1 MLYFILWPPA
11 WLLFKILFRLKIE
24 GKHNIPTSGPLII
37 AANHK
42 SYLDPIVLGLAFK
55 RRIYFMAKSE
65 LFRIPLF
72 NWLIRILGAFSVE
85 RAEAD
90 REAFK
95 KALDILSDGKILG
108 LFPEGTRIRH
118 AVLGPLESG
127 VALIALKSEA
137 PILPIGIIGA
147 DKVLPE
153 GSRIPRLPRIKVIIG
168 EPIYTTPRRDERAR
182 GAEAAAKASDLA
194 TKKETINT
202 LVTTLSQTL
211 YDLLT
216 H

>member
-1 MLYFILWPPA
+1 MLYFILWPLA
-11 WLLFKILFRLKIE
+11 WLVFKLFFRLKIE
-24 GKHNIPTSGPLII
+24 GKHNVPTPGPLII

-42 SYLDPIVLGLAFK
+42 SYLDPIVLILASK

-90 REAFK
+90 RQAFR
-95 KALDILSDGKILG
+95 KALEILSDGKILG

-127 VALIALKSEA
+127 VALIALKSGA

-147 DKVLPE
+147 DKVMPK
-153 GSRIPRLPRIKVIIG
+153 GSRIPRLPRLKVRIG
-168 EPIYTTPRRDERAR
+168 EPIYAQDRVTPSPGREPD
-182 GAEAAAKASDLA
+182 SA

-202 LVTTLSQTL
+202 LLATLAQKL
-211 YDLLT
+211 HDLLSP
-216 H
+216 